1 MKAAVLEAVR
11 EAALDLRRRGPARM
25 PPPWRM
31 FAPVGFVTE
40 YLEACA
46 AERFPVGPYHPV
58 ADVQAGLIVMA
69 EYPWP
74 IEVVPVADT
83 RRAFLQFVDRE
94 NRWGL
99 QVEVPTVVFCKACS
113 RGWGQVDRNPLP
125 ANRKCWGCGS
135 EQLCAA
141 TWDHV
146 AAVQFELQAQA
157 LKEAAESLM
166 PYTGGD
172 R

>member
-1 MKAAVLEAVR
+1 VKAAVLEAVR

-40 YLEACA
+40 YLA
-46 AERFPVGPYHPV
+46 AVEEEWPPPHPTAYV
-58 ADVQAGLIVMA
+58 RA
-69 EYPWP
+69 ELLVVFEHPWP

-146 AAVQFELQAQA
+146 AAVQFERA
-157 LKEAAESLM
+157 
-166 PYTGGD
+166 P
-172 R
+172 

>member
-1 MKAAVLEAVR
+1 MLEVVR
-11 EAALDLRRRGPARM
+11 EAVLDLRRRGPAQM

-31 FAPVGFVTE
+31 FAPVNFVTE
-40 YLEACA
+40 YLAADA
-46 AERFPVGPYHPV
+46 AERFP
-58 ADVQAGLIVMA
+58 ADVQAGVLVVV
-69 EYPWP
+69 EQPWP
-74 IEVVPVADT
+74 IEVIPVADT

-94 NRWGL
+94 ARSGL

-113 RGWGQVDRNPLP
+113 RGWGPVDRNPLP
-125 ANRKCWGCGS
+125 LHRMCWGCGS
-135 EQLCAA
+135 QQLCAA

-146 AAVQFELQAQA
+146 AAVQLEVQARA

-166 PYTGGD
+166 PL